1 MNITVE
7 HQPKDDRLEEL
18 GVKSWPIWTKEISEF
33 SWHYDETETCYF
45 LQGSVTVIPEGGE
58 PVTIGI
64 GDLVN
69 FPQGLSCTWQ
79 ITAPVKKHYQFG

>member
-1 MNITVE
+1 MPITVE

-33 SWHYDETETCYF
+33 SWHYDEPETCYF
-45 LQGSVTVIPEGGE
+45 LQGSVTVIPEAGE

-64 GDLVN
+64 GDLVH
-69 FPQGLSCTWQ
+69 FPQGLSCTWK
-79 ITAPVKKHYQFG
+79 ISAPVKKHYRFG